1 MIKMN
6 QNSKTKEQAQIDT
19 QGYVVIQERVQLAPD
34 NSIWGVLKTTVLAIP
49 VGFATV
55 FKHLF
60 RKNVTIQYPYKK
72 LPMFPRYRGLQYLE
86 RYEDG
91 SERCVC
97 CGLCA
102 AACPADAIYM
112 EPMENEKGER
122 LAKIFE
128 INMIRCI
135 FCGFCEEA
143 CPEEAIFLGQ
153 EYEFATDTRD
163 GFIYGKDKL
172 LVKHPRPEKPLKKI
186 WRKIRRVI

>member
-1 MIKMN
+1 MPIVVDKN
-6 QNSKTKEQAQIDT
+6 RPTDFVKT
-19 QGYVVIQERVQLAPD
+19 PD
-34 NSIWGVLKTTVLAIP
+34 RTALDSSVWGMLKTTALALP

-60 RKNVTIQYPYKK
+60 RRANTVQYPFTKR
-72 LPMFPRYRGLQYLE
+72 PMFPRYRGLHYLE

-91 SERCVC
+91 TERCTC

-122 LAKIFE
+122 LAKVYE

-153 EYEFATDTRD
+153 EYEFSKDNRD
-163 GFIYGKDKL
+163 AFIYPKELL
-172 LVKHPRPEKPLKKI
+172 LVKHPRPERPVKDL
-186 WRKIRRVI
+186 WRRLRRMF